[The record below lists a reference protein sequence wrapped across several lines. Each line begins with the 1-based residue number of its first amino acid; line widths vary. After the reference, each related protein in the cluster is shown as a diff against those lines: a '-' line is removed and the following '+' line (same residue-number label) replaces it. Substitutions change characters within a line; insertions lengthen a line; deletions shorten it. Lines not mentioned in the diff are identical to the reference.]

1 MTETGENIV
10 QLTALVPYARSSA
23 GNMKWN
29 SFPSNESQLSLK
41 RSHPFP
47 QTFSSF
53 ASNVSRNKT
62 LSLGNPFPVIFLLNS
77 GKFLMKTIFGG
88 YMNSKTHKKEL
99 AAPSSTPASSPSSA
113 GVPNLPLSLLLEK
126 YRLEIKKKDIRWG
139 SGYLS
144 EVRCLADSNRRRR
157 FCRPVTK
164 PLIQGTIH

>member
-1 MTETGENIV
+1 MG
-10 QLTALVPYARSSA
+10 QLTALVPYATISA
-23 GNMKWN
+23 GMTKKN
-29 SFPSNESQLSLK
+29 SFPSNVCQLSLK
-41 RSHPFP
+41 RSHLFP
-47 QTFSSF
+47 QTFANSP
-53 ASNVSRNKT
+53 SNVSRNKT

-88 YMNSKTHKKEL
+88 YMNSKNTYNEL
-99 AAPSSTPASSPSSA
+99 AAPSSTPASTPASTPSSA
-113 GVPNLPLSLLLEK
+113 GVPNLPLSPHLEK
-126 YRLEIKKKDIRWG
+126 YLLGIKKKDIRWG